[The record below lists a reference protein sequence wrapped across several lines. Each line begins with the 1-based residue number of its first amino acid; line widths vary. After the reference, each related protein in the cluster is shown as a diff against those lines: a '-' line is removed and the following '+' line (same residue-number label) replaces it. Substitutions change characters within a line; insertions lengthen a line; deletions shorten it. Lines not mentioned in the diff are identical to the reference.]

1 MSCAFE
7 EELTAYIDGEL
18 PPARRAEV
26 EVHLGTCAECQ
37 GTQALLRRTLT
48 SLAALPEFK
57 PSFKD
62 SMDTRRAV
70 LAKVD
75 ALPLP
80 LRERLKALLRPTVL
94 VPSMGLAAALG
105 LAVILSNGRGSQ
117 GLDMTDAG
125 ALELAAN
132 LELVED
138 YDIVGLE
145 GSEDMEVIEHL
156 HELEVE

>member
-7 EELTAYIDGEL
+7 EELTAYVDGEL
-18 PPARRAEV
+18 PAARRAEV
-26 EVHLGTCAECQ
+26 EAHLGTCEECRS
-37 GTQALLRRTLT
+37 TEALLRRTLS

-57 PSFKD
+57 P

-80 LRERLKALLRPTVL
+80 LRERLKALLRPTLL

-105 LAVILSNGRGSQ
+105 LVVVLSGDSQ
-117 GLDMTDAG
+117 SLDVTDAG

-138 YDIVGLE
+138 IDIVGLE
-145 GSEDMEVIEHL
+145 GSEDLEVIEHL

>member
-7 EELTAYIDGEL
+7 EDLTAYVDGER
-18 PPARRAEV
+18 PAARRAEV
-26 EVHLGTCAECQ
+26 EAHLGTCEECRS
-37 GTQALLRRTLT
+37 TEALLRRTLS

-57 PSFKD
+57 P

-80 LRERLKALLRPTVL
+80 LRERLKALLKPTVL

-105 LAVILSNGRGSQ
+105 LVVIMSNGRDSQ
-117 GLDMTDAG
+117 ALDVTDAG

-145 GSEDMEVIEHL
+145 GSEDLEVIEHL
-156 HELEVE
+156 HELEVQ

>member
-1 MSCAFE
+1 MSCTFE
-7 EELTAYIDGEL
+7 EDLTAYVDGEL

-26 EVHLGTCAECQ
+26 EAHLGTCEECR
-37 GTQALLRRTLT
+37 GTEALLRRTMT

-57 PSFKD
+57 PSP
-62 SMDTRRAV
+62 DTRRAV

-80 LRERLKALLRPTVL
+80 LRERLKALLRPSVL
-94 VPSMGLAAALG
+94 VPSLGLAAAMGVVVLF
-105 LAVILSNGRGSQ
+105 ASQ
-117 GLDMTDAG
+117 ESQSLDVTDAG

-138 YDIVGLE
+138 YDIVGLDS
-145 GSEDMEVIEHL
+145 SEDLEVIENL
-156 HELEVE
+156 HELEVQ

>member
-18 PPARRAEV
+18 PPPRRAEV
-26 EVHLGTCAECQ
+26 EAHLGTCAECRSTE
-37 GTQALLRRTLT
+37 GLLRRTLVQ
-48 SLAALPEFK
+48 LEALPEFK
-57 PSFKD
+57 PSP
-62 SMDTRRAV
+62 DTRRAV

-94 VPSMGLAAALG
+94 VPSLGMAAAVG
-105 LAVILSNGRGSQ
+105 LAVIYSGHESHPV
-117 GLDMTDAG
+117 DVTDAG
-125 ALELAAN
+125 TLELAAN

-138 YDIVGLE
+138 YDVVGMDNAD
-145 GSEDMEVIEHL
+145 DMEVIEHL
-156 HELEVE
+156 HELEVK

>member
-7 EELTAYIDGEL
+7 EELTAYLDGEL
-18 PPARRAEV
+18 PPACRAEV
-26 EVHLGTCAECQ
+26 EAHLGTCEECRS
-37 GTQALLRRTLT
+37 TEALLRRTLT

-57 PSFKD
+57 PSAE
-62 SMDTRRAV
+62 TRRAV

-105 LAVILSNGRGSQ
+105 LVVIISNGQESQ
-117 GLDMTDAG
+117 PLDVMDAG

-138 YDIVGLE
+138 YDIVGLD

-156 HELEVE
+156 HELEVQ

>member
-7 EELTAYIDGEL
+7 EELTAYVDGEL
-18 PPARRAEV
+18 PAARRAEV
-26 EVHLGTCAECQ
+26 EAHLGTCEECRS
-37 GTQALLRRTLT
+37 TEALLRRTLT
-48 SLAALPEFK
+48 SLASLPEFK
-57 PSFKD
+57 P

-105 LAVILSNGRGSQ
+105 VAVIISNGRDAQ
-117 GLDMTDAG
+117 TLDVTDAG

-138 YDIVGLE
+138 YDIMGLE
-145 GSEDMEVIEHL
+145 GSEDLEVIEHL
-156 HELEVE
+156 HELEVQ